1 MSNKRFTPLCYIGP
15 TQGRLQHGMIFKDR
29 EAVQA
34 ARMKYKGEYF
44 NELLVP
50 QTEQH
55 EAVKQIAEGKGAA
68 YVFYKRAEKEN

>member
-1 MSNKRFTPLCYIGP
+1 MSNKRFQPLCYIGP
-15 TQGRLQHGMIFKDR
+15 TQGRLQHGMVFKDR

-34 ARMKYKGEYF
+34 ARMKYKGDHF
-44 NELLVP
+44 SELIVP
-50 QTEQH
+50 QSRQH